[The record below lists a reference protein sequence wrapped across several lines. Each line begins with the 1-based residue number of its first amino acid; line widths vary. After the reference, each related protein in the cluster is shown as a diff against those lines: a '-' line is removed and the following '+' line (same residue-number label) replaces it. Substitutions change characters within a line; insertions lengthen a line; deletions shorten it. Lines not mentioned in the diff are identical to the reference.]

1 MNTSKQVNVMIG
13 LLFVFLVATLLYWLW
28 DSVRAED
35 AEERQIVKNAEVGGD
50 LYSLNCRSCHGSN
63 GLGIQANPNLPGFAL
78 NVEGLNRLDDPG
90 LLMERQNIILNT
102 INCGRIGTL
111 MPQWAEDQGGPLNDF
126 QVEQLVTLITGGMPG
141 LDPPDDPNA
150 VSERGWEAAVE
161 AADHADILEG
171 KRLARSVGPEDVV
184 LVLTDAQGLMVGSL
198 LRIGD
203 EVMLLVDAPAGSN
216 LLEDVSPD
224 QTDLPVDLA
233 GDLFRSGD
241 IVQVG
246 SERMRV
252 VSASGEALRV
262 ERAVE
267 GTDAR
272 GHRVNTKVLEAGDE
286 ILVER
291 AVFDT
296 QGQEHEEGVQLYA
309 GPLEPPTR
317 PLTGE
322 DEVIGPCGQ
331 RGVPAP
337 SPAASPMPAAGETPA
352 GGTAAE
358 IKMVPVLLFDKT
370 ELTIA
375 ADTDVTITADNAE
388 DAIPHNFAVYT
399 SRDAAES
406 GEDALATT
414 EICNGPCIETATV
427 NLSAGEYFFRC
438 DVHPIQMIGALVVT
452 E

>member
-13 LLFVFLVATLLYWLW
+13 LLFVFLVATLLYWMW

-35 AEERQIVKNAEVGGD
+35 AEERQIVKNAEVGGE
-50 LYSLNCRSCHGSN
+50 LYSLNCRSCHGTN
-63 GLGIQANPNLPGFAL
+63 GLGIQANSSLPGFAL
-78 NVEGLNRLDDPG
+78 NVEGLNRPDDPG
-90 LLMERQNIILNT
+90 LLMERQDIILNT

-126 QVEQLVTLITGGMPG
+126 QIEQLVALITGGMLG

-161 AADHADILEG
+161 AANHADILEG
-171 KRLARSVGPEDVV
+171 KRLARSVGPEDTV
-184 LVLTDAQGLMVGSL
+184 LVLTDAKGLIVGSL

-203 EVMLLVDAPAGSN
+203 EAVLLVDAPASSN
-216 LLEDVSPD
+216 LLEDVSAD
-224 QTDLPVDLA
+224 QTDLPVDRA

-252 VSASGEALRV
+252 VSASGDTLGV
-262 ERAVE
+262 ERALE

-272 GHRVNTKVLEAGDE
+272 GHRVNAQVLEAGDE

-291 AVFDT
+291 AVAGT

-309 GPLEPPTR
+309 GPLEPPTG

-322 DEVIGPCGQ
+322 GQDFGPCGQ
-331 RGVPAP
+331 RGVAAP
-337 SPAASPMPAAGETPA
+337 SSAASPTDAT
-352 GGTAAE
+352 GGTEVE
-358 IKMVPVLLFDKT
+358 IKMVPVSQFDKT
-370 ELTIA
+370 ELTIT
-375 ADTDVTITADNAE
+375 ADTDVTITTDNT
-388 DAIPHNFAVYT
+388 DPGIPHNFAVYT
-399 SRDAAES
+399 SREAAEG
-406 GEDALATT
+406 GEKALAAT
-414 EICNGPCIETATV
+414 EICNGPCTDTLTL
-427 NLSAGEYFFRC
+427 NLGAGEYFFRC
-438 DVHPIQMIGALVVT
+438 DVHPIQMIGTLVVT